1 MTAGATDFIEQHTA
15 AEPMN
20 RLHKIRFPR
29 SAAVFVITLSS
40 LSLLAVLSGCKE
52 KSPPPN
58 ARDTLE
64 KNQQSLSDS
73 LDKFQVEDDARDKP
87 AGAPATPA
95 DPAKPAAPAAT
106 TPAPK
111 PGT

>member
-1 MTAGATDFIEQHTA
+1 MTAGATDSIQQHAA

-20 RLHKIRFPR
+20 RLHQNRFPR
-29 SAAVFVITLSS
+29 SAAVFVMTLSALTV
-40 LSLLAVLSGCKE
+40 LSGLSGCKE

-73 LDKFQVEDDARDKP
+73 LDKFQVEEDARDKP
-87 AGAPATPA
+87 AATPASPA
-95 DPAKPAAPAAT
+95 DPAKPAAPPAT
-106 TPAPK
+106 PSS
-111 PGT
+111 GG